1 MNKKL
6 ILPIAFTA
14 VAVSAISLT
23 TTMIAP
29 HNNNA
34 SLAEENN
41 IVISIIGEA
50 ESELVPDSAVISL
63 SIENIDNE
71 ISVAKDKT
79 FESFDNV
86 VKILTDNGVNKQNII
101 VENYTSY
108 PNYDYS
114 SGRTLIGYRS
124 NLSMTYK
131 VDSLEKVR
139 STIDAVTNSTT
150 VNVQNVNYQ
159 ISNESEVYNTTLQKA
174 LESAKK
180 KAETLL
186 NKTDLTLTN
195 IEEETVYYS
204 SSLYRSYNSGME
216 KQDMI
221 GKVKIKARVKAEF
234 CWNPL
239 EIC

>member
-79 FESFDNV
+79 FES
-86 VKILTDNGVNKQNII
+86 
-101 VENYTSY
+101 
-108 PNYDYS
+108 
-114 SGRTLIGYRS
+114 
-124 NLSMTYK
+124 
-131 VDSLEKVR
+131 
-139 STIDAVTNSTT
+139 
-150 VNVQNVNYQ
+150 
-159 ISNESEVYNTTLQKA
+159 
-174 LESAKK
+174 SA
-180 KAETLL
+180 
-186 NKTDLTLTN
+186 
-195 IEEETVYYS
+195 S
-204 SSLYRSYNSGME
+204 
-216 KQDMI
+216 
-221 GKVKIKARVKAEF
+221 
-234 CWNPL
+234 
-239 EIC
+239 